1 MILRVLGPKLASLT
15 VVKPLVESIVLVCDI
30 ERRMSSVE
38 GEQDYTDCKKID
50 FRASVWATF
59 KYLRC
64 HVVLCT
70 NGALHDASTLIT
82 RNWLCKAQVD
92 DLHIV
97 IGVEKDVG
105 AFQVTMH
112 QTF

>member
-1 MILRVLGPKLASLT
+1 MLGPKLASLT

-64 HVVLCT
+64 HMVLCT